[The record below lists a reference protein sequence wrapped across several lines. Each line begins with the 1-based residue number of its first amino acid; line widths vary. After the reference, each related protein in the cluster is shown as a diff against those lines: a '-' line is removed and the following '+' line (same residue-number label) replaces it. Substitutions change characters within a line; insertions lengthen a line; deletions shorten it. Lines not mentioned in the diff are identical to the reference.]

1 MESTVIAIVSSN
13 SRERAAFAALC
24 ESRGWPCAE
33 CDSLRRFK
41 RMLPRTSPKVIVTRH
56 RLSDG
61 FSDDVLAALAGAS
74 LHGRTRI
81 VVLIPAG
88 SPSALEARQ
97 IALGADVVHRDPVR
111 ADVIGAYLAKFRR
124 SSRRA
129 GAAAPPRETRSLPF
143 AGGTVG
149 ILDRTLRHSGRTTT
163 LTAREAELVQTL
175 FEFRGRVATYD
186 MLYSEILGRRFHGDT
201 SNMRVLLGKLSASFH
216 AVGLDLRAC
225 LAVVAKTGYR
235 YTAPPTP

>member
-1 MESTVIAIVSSN
+1 MIAIVSSN
-13 SRERAAFAALC
+13 SRERAAFAVLC
-24 ESRGWPCAE
+24 ESRGWPCVE
-33 CDSLRRFK
+33 CDSLRRLK
-41 RMLPRTSPKVIVTRH
+41 RMLPRTSPRVIVTRH

-61 FSDDVLAALAGAS
+61 FSDDVLAAMAGAS
-74 LHGRTRI
+74 LHGRSRV

-97 IALGADVVHRDPVR
+97 VALGADVVHRDPVR
-111 ADVIGAYLAKFRR
+111 ADVISAYLARFRR
-124 SSRRA
+124 RARPA
-129 GAAAPPRETRSLPF
+129 GAAAPPRTPRTLSF

-149 ILDRTLRHSGRTTT
+149 ILDRTLHHSGRTTT
-163 LTAREAELVQTL
+163 MTSRESELVQAL

-186 MLYSEILGRRFHGDT
+186 MLYSEILGRRFTGDT
-201 SNMRVLLGKLSASFH
+201 SNMRVLLGKLTSSFH